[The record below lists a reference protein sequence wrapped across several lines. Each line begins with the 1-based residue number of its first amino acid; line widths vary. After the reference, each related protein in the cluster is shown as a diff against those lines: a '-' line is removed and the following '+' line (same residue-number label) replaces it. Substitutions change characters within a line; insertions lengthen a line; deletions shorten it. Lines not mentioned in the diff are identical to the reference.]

1 MKGARICLVTSG
13 PVGSDPRLVKEAD
26 ALHEAGARVRV
37 VATNATAL
45 EVVRRRDEAVLRD
58 APWVFEAVP
67 TGGRL
72 ARKWRALQRKAARLL
87 WAAGLRGDRV
97 ARMAHDPLSYVIGRT
112 AARESADLYIAHNL
126 AALPA
131 AFDAARAH
139 GARLGFDAEDFHS
152 GQLAQGEERL
162 AAIVRDI
169 ELRYLPRCDQVTAA
183 SPGIA
188 RAYADACAIRPP
200 TVVLNVFPLAQ
211 APARCTAAGSASER
225 RLYWFSQTVGPERG
239 IEQVLQAMARSRSRP
254 QLHLQGTVSA
264 DYRRQLE
271 AYARQAGMHDALHF
285 LPAAPPAELPRIAA
299 QYDAGVASELN
310 DTANRD
316 LCLSNKIFTYLLGG
330 LPVLASDTRGQ
341 RELARQLPGAVWVA
355 PLHDTAA
362 WAALIDEV
370 LQPQALAQARLAA
383 WTAAQGTYNWDRE
396 KKTFLQTVAATLA
409 PANGKAQMP

>member
-1 MKGARICLVTSG
+1 MKGVRICLVTSG

-58 APWVFEAVP
+58 APWAFEAVP

-87 WAAGLRGDRV
+87 WAAGLRSDRMARV
-97 ARMAHDPLSYVIGRT
+97 ALDPLVKAIGRT

-152 GQLAQGEERL
+152 GQLTQGEARI

-183 SPGIA
+183 APGIA
-188 RAYADACAIRPP
+188 RAYADACGLRPP

-211 APARCTAAGSASER
+211 APARCTAAGSAGER
-225 RLYWFSQTVGPERG
+225 RLYWFSQTVGPDRG
-239 IEQVLQAMARSRSRP
+239 IEQVLQAMARSHCRP

-264 DYRRQLE
+264 DYRLQLQ

-341 RELARQLPGAVWVA
+341 RDLAHQLPGAVWVA

-409 PANGKAQMP
+409 PATGKAQMP

>member
-58 APWVFEAVP
+58 VPWAFDAVP
-67 TGGRL
+67 TGGRF
-72 ARKWRALQRKAARLL
+72 ARKWRALQRKAARAL

-97 ARMAHDPLSYVIGRT
+97 ARVALDPLVKAIGRT

-152 GQLAQGEERL
+152 GQLTRGEEQL
-162 AAIVRDI
+162 AAIVRAI
-169 ELRYLPRCDQVTAA
+169 EERYLPRCDQVTAA

-188 RAYADACAIRPP
+188 RAYADALGIRPP
-200 TVVLNVFPLAQ
+200 TVVLNVFPLSQ
-211 APARCTAAGSASER
+211 APARCTAAGSAGERR
-225 RLYWFSQTVGPERG
+225 RLYWFSQTVGPGRG

-254 QLHLQGTVSA
+254 LLHLQGTVPA

-271 AYARQAGMHDALHF
+271 AYARQIGMHDALQF
-285 LPAAPPAELPRIAA
+285 LPAAPPADLPRVAS

-310 DTANRD
+310 DTVNRD
-316 LCLSNKIFTYLLGG
+316 ICLSNKIFTYLLGG
-330 LPVLASDTRGQ
+330 LPVLASDTQGQ
-341 RELARQLPGAVWVA
+341 RELARQLPDAVRVA

-370 LQPQALAQARLAA
+370 LQPQALAQARQAA
-383 WTAAQGTYNWDRE
+383 WTAAQGTYHWERE

-409 PANGKAQMP
+409 QAARSWA